1 MLNLFRRVYEADG
14 IAMRSQKTENGV
26 KMAIIFRLPAKVA
39 FVAVH
44 YRDHWFWIDDRD
56 IHSKTMFNFLMI
68 LFSFTERGK
77 SEPDAP
83 VITVPT
89 N

>member
-1 MLNLFRRVYEADG
+1 
-14 IAMRSQKTENGV
+14 
-26 KMAIIFRLPAKVA
+26 MAIIYRPPANVA

-56 IHSKTMFNFLMI
+56 IHSIYMLNFLMI

-77 SEPDAP
+77 SEPEAP

>member
-1 MLNLFRRVYEADG
+1 VH
-14 IAMRSQKTENGV
+14 NGV
-26 KMAIIFRLPAKVA
+26 SKPDDA
-39 FVAVH
+39 FVAVS

-56 IHSKTMFNFLMI
+56 IYSKAMFQFLMI
-68 LFSFTERGK
+68 LFSFTERGE
-77 SEPDAP
+77 SEQMAP